1 MDRTT
6 IFSVFGLDT
15 MMFGAGGN
23 PDFLD
28 IVKIHEGNS
37 EPNQKVEPDRMV
49 AEPDTEAVFILG
61 SIGISGIIFK

>member
-1 MDRTT
+1 
-6 IFSVFGLDT
+6 

-28 IVKIHEGNS
+28 SVKIHEGNS

-49 AEPDTEAVFILG
+49 AERDTEAVFILG
-61 SIGISGIIFK
+61 SIGISDIIFR